1 MSDGET
7 DGENKR
13 DKEKHG
19 ECVRVLNY
27 RIGGEKV
34 VLEMKG
40 MSGAL
45 DPAFHALLDN
55 IRDLKAILGRTKRQI
70 GR

>member
-7 DGENKR
+7 YGENKR
-13 DKEKHG
+13 GKEKHG
-19 ECVRVLNY
+19 ECVRVFKY
-27 RIGGEKV
+27 RIGGKKV
-34 VLEMKG
+34 VLEMKN

-45 DPAFHALLDN
+45 DPVLHALLDN
-55 IRDLKAILGRTKRQI
+55 IRDVKAILGRMKRQI